1 MAALE
6 NHDHCLS
13 LGQGPIT
20 SQSQP
25 DGASMENP
33 KSREQLFSNMRR
45 DDLGLFWR
53 HRKVRFETDSYG
65 SFVARLVAEERLSHA
80 A

>member
-1 MAALE
+1 
-6 NHDHCLS
+6 
-13 LGQGPIT
+13 
-20 SQSQP
+20 
-25 DGASMENP
+25 METP

-80 A
+80 AQL